1 MFQYLLS
8 AKLTCGLLRPS
19 SEPPDEANPST
30 NPSTTPTEDNSP
42 ANPSATS
49 TEDSSPAN
57 LPIKFRVEA
66 FRNVHFLDAR
76 NNEVA
81 GFWQSGSVIW
91 EEIREWLHIVI
102 TNDPSSYTPF
112 PCLEDG
118 DPEDPTG
125 EHGPPIHMAD
135 NRSTVDAGYYVLLAY
150 DGSNVEINITLETAI
165 PRSISVNVTSDPDP
179 RVSILSSSNPFLY
192 LF

>member
-8 AKLTCGLLRPS
+8 AKLTCSLLRPS
-19 SEPPDEANPST
+19 SEPLAEANPST

-42 ANPSATS
+42 ANPFATS

-81 GFWQSGSVIW
+81 GFWQNGSVIW

-102 TNDPSSYTPF
+102 TNDSSSYTPF

-150 DGSNVEINITLETAI
+150 DGECESSKHHIHLIDTL
-165 PRSISVNVTSDPDP
+165 ISSYRFQRRDQHY
-179 RVSILSSSNPFLY
+179 S
-192 LF
+192 